1 MKKIFLLLLFPF
13 ISTFAQNYQ
22 LIWSDEFNGST
33 LDNTAWTFDLGNNN
47 GWGNKELETYTNS
60 SNNIFIQN
68 GYLYINARK
77 ESNGSYTSARIK
89 TEGLKSFQYGKIE
102 ARMKLPFGQGM
113 WPAFWMLGDNI
124 SSVGWPKC
132 GEIDIMEMIGGQGR
146 ENTVHGSAHWG
157 GDFTNTY
164 TLNSGTLADSFHVYD
179 ITWTPTQIAW
189 HIDGIT
195 YNVLNTSPSAL
206 EAFRKSFFIILNLAV
221 GGSWPG
227 NPDSST
233 VFPQQLVVDY
243 VRVYKNISALPQINL
258 SSPLNSSTYATLSD
272 IPINTNVQYSG
283 KISKVEFFQGA
294 LKIGESDISPYQ
306 MTWRNVSPGNY
317 SISAVVT
324 TDSGYQAKSSS
335 SNVTV
340 GIGGQ
345 APYSGSPTKIPGTI
359 YAINYDLGGQNSGY
373 YNTATANNG
382 GLYRNDSV
390 GIESC
395 ADNGGGYDVG
405 WIDPGEWLNYT
416 VNIKDSATYNFNFRV
431 ASGSGGGSLHVEID
445 GVNVTNSITVP
456 STNGWQTWTT
466 ISANTIL
473 LKKGLHKLK
482 IVFDTGGFNF
492 YKVDIIE
499 QGLTG
504 SIQILSPA
512 IGEIWQAG
520 SVQEI
525 RWNSYSISDLIIGLS
540 TNGGSSWNS
549 LAPDAPA
556 IYGFY
561 RFLVPN
567 VSSQNCLIKIF
578 DKNNLATSIIT
589 AGAFTI
595 ETPADVKS
603 SSTVIKDFTLNQN
616 YPNPFN
622 PSTNI
627 GFTVPYRMHATI
639 KVYDV
644 LGIEVANLFD
654 SIAEAGRNYN
664 VQFNASG
671 LNSGIYF
678 YQLKTE
684 ESILTKKMIL
694 IK

>member
-60 SNNIFIQN
+60 SNNIYIQN

-164 TLNSGTLADSFHVYD
+164 TLNSGTFADSFHVYD

-258 SSPLNSSTYATLSD
+258 SSPLKLIQELICLKFLFFLREIKIKYTLYE
-272 IPINTNVQYSG
+272 N
-283 KISKVEFFQGA
+283 
-294 LKIGESDISPYQ
+294 
-306 MTWRNVSPGNY
+306 
-317 SISAVVT
+317 
-324 TDSGYQAKSSS
+324 
-335 SNVTV
+335 
-340 GIGGQ
+340 
-345 APYSGSPTKIPGTI
+345 
-359 YAINYDLGGQNSGY
+359 
-373 YNTATANNG
+373 
-382 GLYRNDSV
+382 
-390 GIESC
+390 
-395 ADNGGGYDVG
+395 
-405 WIDPGEWLNYT
+405 
-416 VNIKDSATYNFNFRV
+416 
-431 ASGSGGGSLHVEID
+431 
-445 GVNVTNSITVP
+445 
-456 STNGWQTWTT
+456 
-466 ISANTIL
+466 
-473 LKKGLHKLK
+473 KKG
-482 IVFDTGGFNF
+482 
-492 YKVDIIE
+492 
-499 QGLTG
+499 
-504 SIQILSPA
+504 
-512 IGEIWQAG
+512 
-520 SVQEI
+520 
-525 RWNSYSISDLIIGLS
+525 
-540 TNGGSSWNS
+540 
-549 LAPDAPA
+549 
-556 IYGFY
+556 
-561 RFLVPN
+561 
-567 VSSQNCLIKIF
+567 NC
-578 DKNNLATSIIT
+578 
-589 AGAFTI
+589 
-595 ETPADVKS
+595 
-603 SSTVIKDFTLNQN
+603 
-616 YPNPFN
+616 
-622 PSTNI
+622 
-627 GFTVPYRMHATI
+627 
-639 KVYDV
+639 
-644 LGIEVANLFD
+644 
-654 SIAEAGRNYN
+654 
-664 VQFNASG
+664 
-671 LNSGIYF
+671 
-678 YQLKTE
+678 
-684 ESILTKKMIL
+684 
-694 IK
+694 